1 MAETTAEADSL
12 GDMRRLL
19 LILAM
24 LPGVAMARPAAAA
37 GQAPPASGPTTL
49 VLCFEDSDVLPWRTT
64 RKVGL
69 NFTMLDAVA
78 ARTGL
83 RFDYQGRPWRRCH
96 DDLRAGRVDGT
107 FGMSFTPER
116 NAFAAFPGGETPD
129 ASRRMFEG
137 GYVLVRRRGTRID
150 FDGERITGLTGAI
163 GAEPATSIAQ
173 DLRRKGYAVDDAAP
187 SPQALLRKLAAGRI
201 AAAAVGTDQMLQL
214 QQQAPP
220 WLSDLEVRPRP
231 LVDKPYFLALS
242 KAFVARHPEL
252 ADRLWDAV
260 AEVRESE
267 AYQAELARVRGRAE
281 TGREP

>member
-1 MAETTAEADSL
+1 
-12 GDMRRLL
+12 MRRLL

-24 LPGVAMARPAAAA
+24 LPGVAVPRPVAPTAAPADD
-37 GQAPPASGPTTL
+37 PPRTL
-49 VLCFEDSDVLPWRTT
+49 VLCFEDSDVLPWRT
-64 RKVGL
+64 REKGGL

-83 RFDYQGRPWRRCH
+83 RFDYQARPWRRCH

-107 FGMSFTPER
+107 FGMSVTPER
-116 NAFAAFPGGETPD
+116 QEFAAFPGGDTPD

-150 FDGERITGLTGAI
+150 YDGERITGLVGAI

-173 DLRRKGYAVDDAAP
+173 DLRRQGYLVDDAAP

-201 AAAAVGTDQMLQL
+201 AAAAVGTDQLHQL
-214 QQQAPP
+214 QQQRHA
-220 WLSDLEVRPRP
+220 WLRDLEAAPRP

-242 KAFVARHPEL
+242 KPLVARDPAL
-252 ADRLWDAV
+252 AARIWQAV
-260 AEVRESE
+260 AEVRESA
-267 AYQAELARVRGRAE
+267 AYQTELARVRGQAHAS
-281 TGREP
+281 PKP